1 MLWILF
7 FEDYP
12 YASEN
17 RLFKSRL
24 RLELDNGEIQI
35 TQAKTVYE
43 FERAVRKQR
52 FDVIILDIMARAPQN
67 FVWGDN
73 KNRVPDSLTGVELL
87 RRCRNGIYG
96 YYYKGIPIYMRTARG
111 ETSIR
116 NLCAHEGAT
125 GYYQAGAE
133 DLQLIDELNKN
144 VVPHS
149 DGGTA

>member
-1 MLWILF
+1 MLSILF

-17 RLFKSRL
+17 HLFRSRL
-24 RLELDNGEIQI
+24 RLVLGNGEPQI
-35 TQAKTVYE
+35 TQAKTVPE
-43 FERAVRKQR
+43 FERAVRKER
-52 FDVIILDIMARAPQN
+52 FDVIILDIMARAPRN
-67 FVWGDN
+67 FVWGDS
-73 KNRVPDSLTGVELL
+73 KNPVADSLTGVELL

-96 YYYKGIPIYMRTARG
+96 YHYKSIPIYMRTARG

-133 DLQLIDELNKN
+133 DTELIDELNVN
-144 VVPHS
+144 VVPPAER
-149 DGGTA
+149 GTT